1 VRTTKK
7 VIVLPAYNAEKTLE
21 KTINLIP
28 QREEYEIILVD
39 DFSKDNTFELAKK
52 LGIEA
57 YQLPKNSGYGAT
69 QKLCYKKALEKN
81 ADIVLMLHPDYQ
93 YDPRV
98 VPLMCKLIEY
108 RICDVVLG
116 NRIRTRKEA
125 LDGGMPLYKYISNRF
140 LTIINNIVTGQ
151 NLGEWHSGLRA
162 YSSKV
167 LKTINWQEN
176 SDDFAF
182 DIQFLFQCVNAGFK
196 IGDIPV
202 PVRYFEEASSVN
214 FKSGL
219 KYGFFNLY
227 TALLYILNKVGLKNK
242 LFKTKSAL

>member
-1 VRTTKK
+1 MKK

-21 KTINLIP
+21 KTIYSIP

-39 DFSKDNTFELAKK
+39 DCSQDNTFELAKK

-57 YQLPKNSGYGAT
+57 YKLPKNSGYGAN

-81 ADIVLMLHPDYQ
+81 ADIVVLLHPDYQ

-108 RICDVVLG
+108 GICDVVLG

-140 LTIINNIVTGQ
+140 LTIIENTITGQ

-202 PVRYFEEASSVN
+202 PARYFEEASTIN
-214 FKSGL
+214 FKRSL

-227 TALLYILNKVGLKNK
+227 TALLYILSKIGIRNK
-242 LFKTKSAL
+242 LFKIRTVFTD